1 MAPGVNRYRFG
12 SWDFPKEM
20 AFRRTVKRGCAVHP
34 SATVRPLQEE
44 DSLIQFMRLE
54 DALIVNDDFVKQIA
68 DAYFGDR
75 YFGDSILKST
85 SQTRAESVKEAALT
99 ARGKQP

>member
-68 DAYFGDR
+68 DAYFGD
-75 YFGDSILKST
+75 SILKST

>member
-1 MAPGVNRYRFG
+1 
-12 SWDFPKEM
+12 M
-20 AFRRTVKRGCAVHP
+20 AFRRAVKRGCAVHP
-34 SATVRPLQEE
+34 SATVRPLQEK

-54 DALIVNDDFVKQIA
+54 DALIVNDDFAKQIT
-68 DAYFGDR
+68 DGQQTEQPAYFGDT

>member
-1 MAPGVNRYRFG
+1 
-12 SWDFPKEM
+12 
-20 AFRRTVKRGCAVHP
+20 
-34 SATVRPLQEE
+34 
-44 DSLIQFMRLE
+44 MRLE
-54 DALIVNDDFVKQIA
+54 DALIVNDDFAKQITDGQQTEQPA
-68 DAYFGDR
+68 